1 MESVDGYFKANSRC
15 RLRLFA
21 VALVTLKA
29 HNGTVTEPPRVNDM
43 TQFRLLSA
51 ALLLLLPMAAFA
63 EGDENEWNT
72 ALKNQYF
79 AGKTIAESND
89 VIELEAPYR
98 AEDPALVPLKIV
110 SKVPQ
115 TQDSYI
121 KKILVLVDKNPFPF
135 VGEFELTPDSGKAD
149 LAMRIRVNTYS
160 YIRAIAEMNDGRLVM
175 TKKFVK
181 ASGGCSAPIGADLDA
196 SMKRLGK
203 MKFRLDEGARTA
215 EPNLVQL
222 LISHPNITGMQMD
235 QMTRFVKKSHFIEQL
250 KVTFNGKPVL
260 TAKTDIAISSDPN
273 FRFYFIPQS
282 AGVLK
287 AEISD
292 TSCES
297 PTARD
302 ACTKGATYSESYEVK
317 P

>member
-1 MESVDGYFKANSRC
+1 MKIS
-15 RLRLFA
+15 
-21 VALVTLKA
+21 
-29 HNGTVTEPPRVNDM
+29 
-43 TQFRLLSA
+43 RLLSIV
-51 ALLLLLPMAAFA
+51 LLLALPLTAMA
-63 EGDENEWNT
+63 EGDENEWNAT
-72 ALKNQYF
+72 LRNQYF
-79 AGKTIAESND
+79 SGKTITESSD

-110 SKVPQ
+110 SKIPQ
-115 TQDSYI
+115 TQDIYI
-121 KKILVLVDKNPFPF
+121 RKILVLVDKNPFPF

-149 LAMRIRVNTYS
+149 LAMRVRVNTYS
-160 YIRAIAEMNDGRLVM
+160 YIRAIAEMNDGRLIM

-203 MKFRLDEGARTA
+203 MKFRLDGGMKAG
-215 EPNLVQL
+215 EPNLAQL

-235 QMTRFVKKSHFIEQL
+235 QLTRFVKKSHFIEQL

-273 FRFYFIPQS
+273 FRFYFVPQS

-302 ACTKGATYSESYEVK
+302 ACTKGSTYSESYQVEL
-317 P
+317 